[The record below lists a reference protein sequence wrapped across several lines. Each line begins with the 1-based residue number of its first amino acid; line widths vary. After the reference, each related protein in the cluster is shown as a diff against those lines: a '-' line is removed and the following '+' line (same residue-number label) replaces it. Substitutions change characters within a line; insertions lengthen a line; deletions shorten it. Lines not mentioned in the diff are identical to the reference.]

1 MSVKRGQE
9 NFQSLARER
18 TLRAREKDKFMVAAA
33 RLLWFAFSPVK
44 IAQATDSRRVALQP
58 E

>member
-1 MSVKRGQE
+1 MSVKRGQK

-33 RLLWFAFSPVK
+33 RLFGLPSP
-44 IAQATDSRRVALQP
+44 P
-58 E
+58 